1 MFNYQKQ
8 TVSSGVSAKQLFG
21 GYSMTDSNSYVTL
34 FAGPDPADSD
44 RMLVRKLVQIG
55 IGSYAYEETRVNR
68 KDGGSVH
75 TTLTKVHGFDLN
87 EKVSNHELN
96 IRGMH
101 RAMPN
106 VLAYSLYF
114 RPSAGHLSIVENS
127 LWKTSGTTWSDWWRT
142 VMDRRDMSAYL
153 QRRWNHF

>member
-1 MFNYQKQ
+1 M
-8 TVSSGVSAKQLFG
+8 
-21 GYSMTDSNSYVTL
+21 
-34 FAGPDPADSD
+34 
-44 RMLVRKLVQIG
+44 
-55 IGSYAYEETRVNR
+55 
-68 KDGGSVH
+68 H

-153 QRRWNHF
+153 QRRWNHL